1 MKKTSSKS
9 QKERERESERKKSHA
24 QRQNGESCRDSVGQ
38 FWPSM
43 FHPCASSEVVL
54 RESLQHGPYIV
65 LPQVSAA
72 SDLVTC

>member
-1 MKKTSSKS
+1 MS
-9 QKERERESERKKSHA
+9 ERERESLLAWWFRTVS
-24 QRQNGESCRDSVGQ
+24 RDSVGQ
-38 FWPSM
+38 CWPSI

-54 RESLQHGPYIV
+54 RESLQHGPYIT